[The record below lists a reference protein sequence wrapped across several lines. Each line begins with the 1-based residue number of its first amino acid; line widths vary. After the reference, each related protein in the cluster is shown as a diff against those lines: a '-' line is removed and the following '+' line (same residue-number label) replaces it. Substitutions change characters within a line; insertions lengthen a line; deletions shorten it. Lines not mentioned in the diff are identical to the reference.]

1 MFKKTVAALMLAGLA
16 SGQAF
21 ALQDAGFEDDTKF
34 DAVTGEAIMNP
45 ATGGYV
51 WANGAVARS
60 GATQI
65 FLEDERNP
73 GTFVGNG
80 ATVSPIAGNY
90 FGVMLPDTTASSTML
105 TFNLGGLPTVA
116 GDSMAFRLFSSGDL
130 AQDGGDGFSVT
141 YFTTAGISQSMTWTV
156 ADSAANGSTFDS
168 NWITFAPAVGTT
180 SMVISLFETSGDV
193 ANAPV
198 LAVDFS
204 PAAPVPEP
212 ESIAM
217 MLAGLGV
224 LGAVSRR
231 RAKKAA

>member
-34 DAVTGEAIMNP
+34 DAVTGAAIQDP
-45 ATGGYV
+45 VSGGYM
-51 WANGAVARS
+51 WANGSVARTGS
-60 GATQI
+60 AQI
-65 FLEDERNP
+65 YLEDERSP
-73 GTFVGNG
+73 GDFVGNG
-80 ATVSPIAGNY
+80 DVVNPLAGNY
-90 FGVMLPDTTASSTML
+90 FGVMLPDTTTSTTML
-105 TFNLGGLPTVA
+105 TLNVGGLPTGA
-116 GDSMAFRLFSSGDL
+116 GDNMVFRLFSAGSAALDGD
-130 AQDGGDGFSVT
+130 DGFSVT
-141 YFTTAGISQSMTWTV
+141 YHTTLGKSQTLTWTV
-156 ADSAANGSTFDS
+156 AQSAANGSAFDS

-180 SMVISLFETSGDV
+180 SMVISLFEKSGDL

-198 LAVDFS
+198 LAVDFA

-212 ESIAM
+212 EGIAM